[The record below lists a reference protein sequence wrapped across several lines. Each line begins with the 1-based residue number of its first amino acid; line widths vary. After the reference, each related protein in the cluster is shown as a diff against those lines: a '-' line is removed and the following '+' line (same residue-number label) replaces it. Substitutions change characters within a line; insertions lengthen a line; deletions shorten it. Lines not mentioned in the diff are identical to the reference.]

1 MKVVEEIQENSRLAE
16 FLDQVVPGVKNL
28 GQAGKERVLGLFR
41 KVQFK
46 SGEYLLREGEV
57 CQAAFIIESGECKMI
72 SMKNP
77 GIIGTQVHQGLVS
90 RTTSCFNIGVATV
103 GEWVGDDSVILNG
116 RIEFSVI
123 AAGNVVALRISREN
137 FLENLGRETQNAL
150 KLIMERKFQWRK
162 ERKIKISHAVAEN
175 IADNNRRESIAIE
188 KAQRKYP
195 VASKS
200 TLKFIRKRQ
209 KVKASREVSLNTREK
224 SSENLRYSAFPVR
237 PQSTLTSYSRSHSE
251 ISPDTSNLLSVN
263 SSIYQNLQ
271 YEKPALTPSPT
282 VKLYNASSLGY
293 SMVPVIPMK
302 NNSGKKKVMQVE
314 NFRKSR
320 GISGGNDSLSRCYA
334 EKLRRGRPS
343 SPNPA
348 EIWAKQH
355 NVKLLK

>member
-1 MKVVEEIQENSRLAE
+1 MNLHTCASLEVFLTESDTKPDLYILLFGKLHIKNKSREESIINPYDLFGYTSIFTKKPWIPARVTAKENSAIVSISRANLKRLMKVVEEIQENSQLAE

-162 ERKIKISHAVAEN
+162 ERKIKS
-175 IADNNRRESIAIE
+175 
-188 KAQRKYP
+188 
-195 VASKS
+195 
-200 TLKFIRKRQ
+200 
-209 KVKASREVSLNTREK
+209 
-224 SSENLRYSAFPVR
+224 
-237 PQSTLTSYSRSHSE
+237 
-251 ISPDTSNLLSVN
+251 
-263 SSIYQNLQ
+263 
-271 YEKPALTPSPT
+271 
-282 VKLYNASSLGY
+282 
-293 SMVPVIPMK
+293 
-302 NNSGKKKVMQVE
+302 
-314 NFRKSR
+314 
-320 GISGGNDSLSRCYA
+320 
-334 EKLRRGRPS
+334 
-343 SPNPA
+343 
-348 EIWAKQH
+348 
-355 NVKLLK
+355 